1 MEAHFY
7 CSQPNCIQY
16 PFLVR
21 IHRCW
26 LLYIVFARWASWRK
40 CQKKCVNKCG
50 CALVEQQPLII
61 HVGNDWSCCSEFS
74 RCFYVGILFSW
85 WSFCIRG
92 SFKPQYNQ
100 LEFNEKLWEKK
111 TGFTRVPQVLT
122 INMLCVNAQ
131 WKSMVKIKTSGFH
144 LETSNYIY
152 KLAATSFVWYITFPY
167 TFLTVALPT
176 GPSMWNQV
184 YRCSRILLHSHMHV
198 PTQTHTHTHV
208 RYPEKSITQQQ
219 PIHRVQSSIEQVE
232 WFVCK
237 I

>member
-1 MEAHFY
+1 MIDRVAVSFRDVFMLVY
-7 CSQPNCIQY
+7 CFPGGRFVFGVVSSRNTINLSLMRNC
-16 PFLVR
+16 
-21 IHRCW
+21 
-26 LLYIVFARWASWRK
+26 
-40 CQKKCVNKCG
+40 G
-50 CALVEQQPLII
+50 
-61 HVGNDWSCCSEFS
+61 
-74 RCFYVGILFSW
+74 
-85 WSFCIRG
+85 
-92 SFKPQYNQ
+92 
-100 LEFNEKLWEKK
+100 KK

-198 PTQTHTHTHV
+198 PTQTHTRQIPRKKHHTTATHSQSA
-208 RYPEKSITQQQ
+208 EQ
-219 PIHRVQSSIEQVE
+219 HRAGGMIRL
-232 WFVCK
+232 
-237 I
+237 